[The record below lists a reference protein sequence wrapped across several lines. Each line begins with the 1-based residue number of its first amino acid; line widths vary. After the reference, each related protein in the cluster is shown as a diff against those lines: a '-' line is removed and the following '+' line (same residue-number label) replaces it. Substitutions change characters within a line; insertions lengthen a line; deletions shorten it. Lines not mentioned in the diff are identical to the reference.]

1 MRLTM
6 TNTVTSRRASAA
18 RAIGLAAILGAA
30 ACVSKSPLATRSY
43 SIDPPA
49 SRAAAA
55 LPGAA
60 IVSLTRVRVAPP
72 YAGTSFVYRTG
83 EHRIERDPYALFAA
97 PPGWML
103 TSAIGG
109 YLRDADFIR
118 DVVEPAGE
126 IPIAAAIEADATEL
140 CAELGT
146 TGDPAAILTLRFR
159 VTRAPSGTTP
169 AKDLLLKTYAQR
181 IPMPQRTAQAAA
193 DAWNQ
198 ALAAIMKEFL
208 ADLKVVLASRG

>member
-1 MRLTM
+1 VIVGPR
-6 TNTVTSRRASAA
+6 SRFPAVRALGFAA
-18 RAIGLAAILGAA
+18 ALAATG
-30 ACVSKSPLATRSY
+30 CVLKPPLATRSY

-49 SRAAAA
+49 TRAADA
-55 LPGAA
+55 LPAA
-60 IVSLTRVRVAPP
+60 AVVSLLRVRVAAP
-72 YAGTSFVYRTG
+72 YAGMSFVYRTG

-103 TSAIGG
+103 TAAIGG

-118 DVVEPAGE
+118 DVVDPASE
-126 IPIAAAIEADATEL
+126 VPSAAAIEADATEL
-140 CAELGT
+140 CADLDNPGESV
-146 TGDPAAILTLRFR
+146 AVLTLRFR
-159 VTRAPSGTTP
+159 VMTPASGKRP

-208 ADLKVVLASRG
+208 ADLKVALAPRR